1 MEKFSVSTAF
11 AIAKVLLYS
20 QFITEDDFNE
30 TIQSLMDG
38 TLTIRS
44 QNGKEEKSQESQ
56 EIKKVKR
63 LALVPQ
69 SH

>member
-20 QFITEDDFNE
+20 QFISEDDFKD

-44 QNGKEEKSQESQ
+44 QNGEKEKSESKKS
-56 EIKKVKR
+56 KKVRRKML
-63 LALVPQ
+63 LA
-69 SH
+69 